1 MTIKKFGLKIF
12 DLNIY
17 SLQLQEKP
25 VRRLFAVPGEQ
36 QQPNEIR
43 VQARVGGG
51 GGGGVRQDVFMS
63 HIPL

>member
-1 MTIKKFGLKIF
+1 MRT
-12 DLNIY
+12 
-17 SLQLQEKP
+17 
-25 VRRLFAVPGEQ
+25 LFAVPGEQ